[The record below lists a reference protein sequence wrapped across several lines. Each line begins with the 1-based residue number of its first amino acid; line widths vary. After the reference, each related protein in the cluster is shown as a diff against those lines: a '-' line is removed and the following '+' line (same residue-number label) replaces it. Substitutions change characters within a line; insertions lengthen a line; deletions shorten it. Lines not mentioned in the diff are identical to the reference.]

1 MHAVRLFLLLRIIL
15 TYPPQVQ
22 AVRDRLEQASKQQD
36 GTYPKLMRS
45 GGQACGGG
53 FSIGGQGDSFYEYLL
68 KVGQAKCIAAE
79 LRADRGGS
87 FYDYPPTYLPTY
99 ILT

>member
-1 MHAVRLFLLLRIIL
+1 MHAVRFFLLLRIVL
-15 TYPPQVQ
+15 TYLPQVQ

-68 KVGQAKCIAAE
+68 KVGK
-79 LRADRGGS
+79 RNV
-87 FYDYPPTYLPTY
+87 
-99 ILT
+99 